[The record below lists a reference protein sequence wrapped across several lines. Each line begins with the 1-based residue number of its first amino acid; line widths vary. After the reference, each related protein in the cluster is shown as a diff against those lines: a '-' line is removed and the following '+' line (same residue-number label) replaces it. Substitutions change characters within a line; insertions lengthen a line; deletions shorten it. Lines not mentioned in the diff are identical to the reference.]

1 MFAAGLYPQAVGSV
15 HPQIVAP
22 TLKGQSISSSPRFAF
37 HRFIPFQLMRE
48 LVWYCVFVLR
58 VHTSQSAVHGS
69 LRVDIHALAQ
79 WNDVLATH
87 SLFHSLTIFLVLC
100 CALYNP
106 IPIYLHRHLMGKAL
120 YLLME
125 GTEKKSFTQT
135 TTTENEYPVSQ
146 PVSFFFRD
154 TQLKK

>member
-1 MFAAGLYPQAVGSV
+1 
-15 HPQIVAP
+15 
-22 TLKGQSISSSPRFAF
+22 
-37 HRFIPFQLMRE
+37 
-48 LVWYCVFVLR
+48 
-58 VHTSQSAVHGS
+58 
-69 LRVDIHALAQ
+69 
-79 WNDVLATH
+79 
-87 SLFHSLTIFLVLC
+87 
-100 CALYNP
+100 
-106 IPIYLHRHLMGKAL
+106 MGKAL